1 MIMNDMK
8 QHLYVLDEEDKAAPA
23 ADDDYYYWQNFQAC
37 LDNMRRMDEE
47 QDYD

>member
-1 MIMNDMK
+1 MNDMK
-8 QHLYVLDEEDKAAPA
+8 QHLYLLDEEDKAAPT
-23 ADDDYYYWQNFQAC
+23 DDYYYWQNFQAC